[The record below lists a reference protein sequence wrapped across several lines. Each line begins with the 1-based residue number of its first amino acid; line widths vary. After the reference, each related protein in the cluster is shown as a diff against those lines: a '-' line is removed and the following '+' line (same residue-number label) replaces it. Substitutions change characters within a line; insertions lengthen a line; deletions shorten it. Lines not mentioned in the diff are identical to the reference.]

1 MKSKGFM
8 VACVI
13 ILVSVV
19 SVFAMSPDE
28 AKKQAQLIA
37 EFLHLG
43 RVTVA
48 QSLKKFKINDANI
61 GDKGFKCNWFVS
73 EINKKFKKK
82 TGIDIIAGKSN
93 EKLPGN
99 TMELLKVLIDGS
111 KKVCND
117 NQPLINTPG
126 IGFKGFI
133 PASYGRQLGDYF
145 KAKTGIILK
154 QTTLPSTLRN
164 AYNKPDKF
172 EITVLKDMISGKYP
186 KGEIVAKKI
195 GNNMR
200 LMRPIYIK
208 KACLPCHGDP
218 KGAID
223 VAGRKKEGYKEGDLR
238 GAISVTVPVK

>member
-1 MKSKGFM
+1 MKRKFLLT
-8 VACVI
+8 
-13 ILVSVV
+13 LVTIVFSVV
-19 SVFAMSPDE
+19 TLYAMSADD

-48 QSLKKFKINDANI
+48 QSLKKFQINNAKI
-61 GDKGFKCNWFVS
+61 GDKGFKCNWFVN
-73 EINKKFKKK
+73 EINNKFKKK
-82 TGIDIIAGKSN
+82 TGIDIINGKS
-93 EKLPGN
+93 EQTLPSG
-99 TMELLKVLIDGS
+99 TMELLKELINGS
-111 KKVCND
+111 KKVCED

-154 QTTLPSTLRN
+154 QTTLPATLRN
-164 AYNKPDKF
+164 TYNKPDSF
-172 EITVLKDMISGKYP
+172 EIGILKDMISGKYP
-186 KGEIVAKKI
+186 KGKIVSKKI
-195 GNNMR
+195 DNKLR

-208 KACLPCHGDP
+208 KACLPCHGSP

-223 VAGRKKEGYKEGDLR
+223 VAGRKKEGYKVGDLR
-238 GAISVTVPVK
+238 GAISVTIPLK

>member
-1 MKSKGFM
+1 MKRKFLLTLVTIAFS
-8 VACVI
+8 VAT
-13 ILVSVV
+13 LY
-19 SVFAMSPDE
+19 AMSADD

-48 QSLKKFKINDANI
+48 QSLKKFQINNPKI
-61 GDKGFKCNWFVS
+61 GDKGFKCNWFVN
-73 EINKKFKKK
+73 EINNKFKKK
-82 TGIDIIAGKSN
+82 TGIDIINGKS
-93 EKLPGN
+93 EQALPSG
-99 TMELLKVLIDGS
+99 TMKLLKELINGS
-111 KKVCND
+111 KKVCED

-154 QTTLPSTLRN
+154 QTTLPATLRN
-164 AYNKPDKF
+164 TYNKPDSF
-172 EITVLKDMISGKYP
+172 EIGILKDMISGKYP
-186 KGEIVAKKI
+186 KGEIVSKKI
-195 GNNMR
+195 DNKLR

-208 KACLPCHGDP
+208 KACLPCHGSP

-223 VAGRKKEGYKEGDLR
+223 VAGRKKEGYKVGDLR
-238 GAISVTVPVK
+238 GAISVTIPLK